1 MQHII
6 REGLRLQ
13 PPFSSQNLPG
23 IKSEDTNRA
32 GNCVSGVEEVFCPAA
47 PFGKLSGRGR
57 TGEGLHQTR
66 LGNPALDMVET
77 GLLRAIQQLWVN

>member
-32 GNCVSGVEEVFCPAA
+32 GNCVSGVEEGVLSCSTFWEAVREGEDWGGAAPDQTGKSCLGHGGNWTAQSHPAA
-47 PFGKLSGRGR
+47 
-57 TGEGLHQTR
+57 
-66 LGNPALDMVET
+66 
-77 GLLRAIQQLWVN
+77 WVN